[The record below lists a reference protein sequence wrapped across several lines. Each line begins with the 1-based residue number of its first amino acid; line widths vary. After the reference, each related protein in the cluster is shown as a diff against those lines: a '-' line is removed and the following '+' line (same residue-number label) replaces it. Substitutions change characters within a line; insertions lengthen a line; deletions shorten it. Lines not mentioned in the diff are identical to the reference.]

1 MNERVI
7 EFSIA
12 NKAATH
18 LGKKLY
24 NSNPPALAE
33 LVANS
38 YDAYAT
44 RVDININS
52 GFIYVADNGR
62 GLDINELREKYAK
75 IGRSKIPEIPI
86 NNLQERTFISTSVVN
101 QSLLESKIQ

>member
-1 MNERVI
+1 MNSNII

-18 LGKKLY
+18 LGRKLY

-44 RVDININS
+44 KVNIVINNNY
-52 GFIYVADNGR
+52 IYVIDNGK
-62 GLDINELREKYAK
+62 GLSIDELRDKYAK
-75 IGRSKIPEIPI
+75 IGRSKVSEK
-86 NNLQERTFISTSVVN
+86 SN
-101 QSLLESKIQ
+101 Q